1 MDCQKINERNDQIE
15 QKVFNLT
22 HNVCP
27 VDHQHKVIS
36 EKTVKTHITF
46 IDISVIKYAKKNLI
60 VLPSFYHL
68 TLGIRCFSNCRADR
82 EKRLKE
88 CLRSY

>member
-36 EKTVKTHITF
+36 EKTVKTHIYIHGYF
-46 IDISVIKYAKKNLI
+46 GPIQYA
-60 VLPSFYHL
+60 
-68 TLGIRCFSNCRADR
+68 
-82 EKRLKE
+82 
-88 CLRSY
+88 